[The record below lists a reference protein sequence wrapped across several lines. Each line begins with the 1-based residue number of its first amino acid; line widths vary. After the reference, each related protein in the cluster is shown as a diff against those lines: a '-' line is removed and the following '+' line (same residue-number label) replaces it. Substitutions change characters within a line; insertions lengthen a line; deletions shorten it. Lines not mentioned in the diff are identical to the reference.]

1 MGKAV
6 RPRGADIAS
15 PSRVVRARSRC
26 LRLFAATCLAG
37 IGCGGGGAK
46 VDGAAAEVSA
56 GSDAQA
62 DGDAAEAH
70 PAAAGCTYDVDR
82 ALGLDETSALGAT
95 PRELGGAFGIGSTWA
110 CDLSWAPLGDPAVA
124 SWAPHD
130 AATHAT
136 LTLAWGSGA
145 REKSGGHAPPGVRMA
160 CPSSVA
166 LGLAIT
172 FATTDGG
179 FDETWNLDGVVSQF
193 ARSELSV
200 RSDLRAA
207 GLYSFHG
214 SYRFSWAMPWPV
226 TRAFFELAIDDAG
239 PTGAAPL
246 ALEGALIESTQREI
260 ASDGGVASGTSGD
273 GVIVKVAA
281 WTCAPVTN

>member
-1 MGKAV
+1 V
-6 RPRGADIAS
+6 T
-15 PSRVVRARSRC
+15 RAIFGG
-26 LRLFAATCLAG
+26 LWLFAAMCLAG
-37 IGCGGGGAK
+37 IGCGGGAAP
-46 VDGAAAEVSA
+46 GAAAEADA
-56 GSDAQA
+56 GSDAHA

-70 PAAAGCTYDVDR
+70 PGGAAGCTYDVDR
-82 ALGLDETSALGAT
+82 ALGLDEASALGPT
-95 PRELGGAFGIGSTWA
+95 PRQLGEPFGVGSTWA
-110 CDLSWAPLGDPAVA
+110 CDLSWAPLAPPAVA

-145 REKSGGHAPPGVRMA
+145 REKSSGHAPPGVRLA

-172 FATTDGG
+172 FATADGG

-200 RSDLRAA
+200 ISDLRAA

-214 SYRFSWAMPWPV
+214 SYHVSWAMPWPV
-226 TRAFFELAIDDAG
+226 TRAYFELAIDAAG
-239 PTGAAPL
+239 PTGAPP
-246 ALEGALIESTQREI
+246 ALEGALIESTQRES
-260 ASDGGVASGTSGD
+260 ASDGSVVSGASGD

-281 WTCAPVTN
+281 WTCTPVTK